1 MENQFDKET
10 IDFIQ
15 KIKVPKEFKKFDAGI
30 IPLGKSVLLT
40 RIKNGERKSEGGLII
55 PDAAG
60 TTEYTARIVATGPE
74 CSPYLKPGLLV
85 IYNSMA
91 NLESIIK
98 GKNYLCCHE
107 SSIFYIL
114 HDEDVKVTAAPKP
127 TEQVRKEDKLK
138 KQTSTLLRVNKD
150 NENKEDKYN
159 ESLKAN
165 KIKIFPKTRFGK

>member
-1 MENQFDKET
+1 MQEQFDKET
-10 IDFIQ
+10 VDFIK
-15 KIKVPKEFKKFDAGI
+15 KIKVPKEFNKFDSGI

-40 RIKNGERKSEGGLII
+40 RVKNGERKSEGGLII
-55 PDAAG
+55 PDAVG

-114 HDEDVKVTAAPKP
+114 HDEDVKVTAAPKSSEE
-127 TEQVRKEDKLK
+127 TRKDEKIK
-138 KQTSTLLRVNKD
+138 KQTSTLDRVKKHTD
-150 NENKEDKYN
+150 NKEDKYT
-159 ESLKAN
+159 EGLK
-165 KIKIFPKTRFGK
+165 KKKIFPKTRFGK